1 MERIR
6 PAAKVFLHEMLLQE
20 FALAPAIKKALAGLA
35 RRKAAG
41 SSVNCPGAIP

>member
-6 PAAKVFLHEMLLQE
+6 PAARVFLHEMLLQE
-20 FALAPAIKKALAGLA
+20 FALTPAIKKALAGLA

-41 SSVNCPGAIP
+41 SSVNCPEAVF